1 MGLFYTA
8 AVALPAG
15 YHPPKPPPAEYAF
28 VPDTGP
34 FRLRNANSFHLRA
47 NTPTRAA
54 CPDPLT
60 GPISA

>member
-1 MGLFYTA
+1 MGLFHAA
-8 AVALPAG
+8 AVALLAG
-15 YHPPKPPPAEYAF
+15 DHPPEPPPARYVF

-54 CPDPLT
+54 GPDPLT
-60 GPISA
+60 GPISD